1 VSKPKNDNHPP
12 KKKRATAANDN
23 RASATTIADAL
34 RGLELDDGEIDYGP
48 AVDAIADLAAWALDL
63 AAADVADWPEGQ
75 RRVKNARRF
84 VLARLRG
91 KHLRS
96 TPYEDV
102 IFTAGLLARIFE
114 AEVGLGMSQV
124 VAVLDRIGL
133 PTEVVPLTPRP
144 QHAAPTARAVPSVP
158 PERRVTPSEVLT
170 QITTTLFRLHAEGL
184 LDDDEPDAVPCPG
197 CGHGPQI
204 RNAA

>member
-1 VSKPKNDNHPP
+1 MSKPKNDNHPP

-114 AEVGLGMSQV
+114 QEIGLGVGDMVSM
-124 VAVLDRIGL
+124 LDHLGL
-133 PTEVVPLTPRP
+133 PTEAVPIVPRTQPSVRIGVAPHVVPRVAPVRP
-144 QHAAPTARAVPSVP
+144 VA
-158 PERRVTPSEVLT
+158 RVTAQPS
-170 QITTTLFRLHAEGL
+170 
-184 LDDDEPDAVPCPG
+184 PCAG
-197 CGHGPQI
+197 CGCFPRF

>member
-1 VSKPKNDNHPP
+1 MSKAKNDNRSP

-23 RASATTIADAL
+23 RARATSIADAL
-34 RGLELDDGEIDYGP
+34 RELDLDDGDIDYGP
-48 AVDAIADLAAWALDL
+48 AVDAIADLATWALDL

-114 AEVGLGMSQV
+114 QEVGLGVGDMVSM
-124 VAVLDRIGL
+124 LDHLGL
-133 PTEVVPLTPRP
+133 PTEAVPIVPRP
-144 QHAAPTARAVPSVP
+144 QPTVRIGVVPRVASVHP
-158 PERRVTPSEVLT
+158 IARVTAQPS
-170 QITTTLFRLHAEGL
+170 
-184 LDDDEPDAVPCPG
+184 PCAG
-197 CGHGPQI
+197 CGCFPRF

>member
-1 VSKPKNDNHPP
+1 MSKPKNDNHPP

-114 AEVGLGMSQV
+114 QEIGLGVCDMVSM
-124 VAVLDRIGL
+124 LDHLGL
-133 PTEVVPLTPRP
+133 PTEAVPIVPRTQPSVRIGVAPHVVPRIVGPV
-144 QHAAPTARAVPSVP
+144 HVAP
-158 PERRVTPSEVLT
+158 RVTAQPS
-170 QITTTLFRLHAEGL
+170 
-184 LDDDEPDAVPCPG
+184 PCAG
-197 CGHGPQI
+197 CGCFPRF